1 MASVEASNRSD
12 SPPAQCAP
20 ISNGCVNAVA
30 ALIANQQK
38 NIPRRIFLDPTSR
51 HWSSRQELPG
61 GINCSIGVDS
71 TSATT
76 TTLLSLAFV
85 LLDWGLVVTNALE
98 IRKNPSLRDCSLE
111 ATQGR
116 FNALILPYRDLS
128 HKQIQPINEFT
139 RPPLLRN
146 SPTQQKGVRHHLENW
161 RSDQ

>member
-1 MASVEASNRSD
+1 MCANKQWIRQCCRSSNSK
-12 SPPAQCAP
+12 SAKKSFPEESSWTQPADIGHQGK
-20 ISNGCVNAVA
+20 SY
-30 ALIANQQK
+30 Q
-38 NIPRRIFLDPTSR
+38 
-51 HWSSRQELPG
+51 G

-98 IRKNPSLRDCSLE
+98 IRKNPSLRDCSLK
-111 ATQGR
+111 ATKGR